1 MTTLIV
7 CALIACVLI
16 GAYCLTRPTESLR
29 PKDRCPHCGTAGTA
43 TLDPDDDGT
52 LLWACPRCAR
62 RWVSI
67 EGAL

>member
-1 MTTLIV
+1 MTTLIA
-7 CALIACVLI
+7 CALIACVLL
-16 GAYCLTRPTESLR
+16 GAYYLTRPPESLC
-29 PKDRCPHCGTAGTA
+29 PKDRCPYCWSAGYA
-43 TLDPDDDGT
+43 TLDPDDDGA